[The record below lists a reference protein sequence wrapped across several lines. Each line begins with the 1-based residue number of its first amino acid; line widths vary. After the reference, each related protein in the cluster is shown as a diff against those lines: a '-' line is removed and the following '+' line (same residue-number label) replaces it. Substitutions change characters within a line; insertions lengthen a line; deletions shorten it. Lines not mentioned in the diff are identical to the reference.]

1 MPELISIRLGYEA
14 FSFDEYNDSPE
25 LIMRSDPPYYLL
37 RIDLPKLT
45 LLYENN
51 NEYWYT
57 GGAFINPRLITI
69 ESHSQHVL

>member
-1 MPELISIRLGYEA
+1 MPELTSIQLGYNA
-14 FSFDEYNDSPE
+14 FSFDTYNSTE
-25 LIMRSDPPYYLL
+25 LIMRSDPLYYML

-51 NEYWYT
+51 DEYWYT
-57 GGAFINPRLITI
+57 DGAFINAQLITI